1 MPEKSVFML
10 KAIAEKVKGGFSEPS
25 RTSLVTYYLEKFWKK
40 KKKLFSFGASYS
52 GLNKLL

>member
-1 MPEKSVFML
+1 ML

-40 KKKLFSFGASYS
+40 KLLFSFGASYS

>member
-1 MPEKSVFML
+1 ML

-40 KKKLFSFGASYS
+40 KNYYFVLGPVIV
-52 GLNKLL
+52 G